1 MKSKIFKGLQFIF
14 FLLLGGGLL
23 YFAFRGI
30 DLNDMILE
38 IRNANYSWVALSL
51 FFATLALVFR
61 TIRWRLLIEP
71 LGEFPKRANIFY
83 AINIGYL
90 ANFVFPR
97 IGEIVR
103 CGILK
108 RTDNT
113 PVDRLFGTVI
123 TERVFDLLM
132 SIALLCIMLILRFE
146 VVSSFIVENIVKKI
160 FEKILLTNIFLMIT
174 VFTAIALLLVVLY
187 KIYGKKNAATN
198 AFQKIKNLFWGI
210 IEGVKS
216 IKHIRNFKLFI
227 ILSVLVFVMYLLQT
241 YVLFFALES
250 SSSLGIGDAL
260 FVLVISAFALILP
273 VQGGIGA
280 YHWIVSL
287 GLTLLGLTREEGLV
301 YATISHSA
309 SFLLF
314 IVLGIISL
322 LFVWQRNK
330 DAFFSNFLS

>member
-1 MKSKIFKGLQFIF
+1 VKSKIFKGLQFIF

-146 VVSSFIVENIVKKI
+146 VVSSFIVENIVLKI
-160 FEKILLTNIFLMIT
+160 IERTNIVILFVIFSAIT
-174 VFTAIALLLVVLY
+174 LIFFILFVIFKKQLSSIKAL
-187 KIYGKKNAATN
+187 N
-198 AFQKIKNLFWGI
+198 KIKTLLQGI
-210 IEGVKS
+210 FEGVKS
-216 IKHIRNFKLFI
+216 IKHIRNFNFFI
-227 ILSVLVFVMYLLQT
+227 FLSFLIFGMYFLQT

-250 SSSLGIGDAL
+250 ASSLGLGDAL
-260 FVLVISAFALILP
+260 FVLVISTFALVLP

-280 YHWIVSL
+280 FHWVVSL

-309 SFLLF
+309 SFILF
-314 IVLGIISL
+314 IVLGVISL
-322 LFVWQRNK
+322 LIVFAAKTNK
-330 DAFFSNFLS
+330 IVK